1 MKTQILSFT
10 HSRINESVEQSH
22 FSFSLFFVSFFSKC
36 LFEETLKEE
45 LEKNLNTCS
54 YLCSGNELWVHSITF
69 TICLE
74 KEGRKEGL
82 GLKMEWTLLNKK
94 QLGVEGNVGLLREGL
109 KTWKSSWIQLF
120 LSVDKLLSLR

>member
-1 MKTQILSFT
+1 MSFEY
-10 HSRINESVEQSH
+10 IQS
-22 FSFSLFFVSFFSKC
+22 LLQFV
-36 LFEETLKEE
+36 
-45 LEKNLNTCS
+45 
-54 YLCSGNELWVHSITF
+54 WR
-69 TICLE
+69 
-74 KEGRKEGL
+74 RKEGL